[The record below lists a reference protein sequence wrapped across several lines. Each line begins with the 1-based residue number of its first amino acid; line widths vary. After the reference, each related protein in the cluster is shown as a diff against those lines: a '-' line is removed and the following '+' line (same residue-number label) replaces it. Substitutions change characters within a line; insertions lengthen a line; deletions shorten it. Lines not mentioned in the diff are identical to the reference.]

1 MQTPLQLEVEG
12 LDPSLHLREI
22 IDENIAKLE
31 RRFGRITAARVA
43 VRAPNAHHKPGE
55 PFFVSIWLSLPD
67 RGEVSVK
74 PTGQALDRRQGDV
87 VFAVGDAFRRADRQ
101 LSDYAAKLKKRPRP
115 GNGRL
120 APEQ

>member
-12 LDPSLHLREI
+12 FDPSIHLREI

-43 VRAPNAHHKPGE
+43 VRAPNGHHKLAE
-55 PFFVSIWLSLPD
+55 PYFVSIWLSLPD

-74 PTGQALDRRQGDV
+74 PPRVALDRRQGDV

-115 GNGRL
+115 VNGR
-120 APEQ
+120 PVPGQ